1 MEPLNAIKTY
11 WDHQKTNLPSN
22 QHVISAQKT
31 CLIDIPRLPPGSDRR
46 PQVEAIQF
54 VSNGLGHL
62 EDQFQEQPFKKPNQ
76 CYLLNSA
83 PFSV

>member
-1 MEPLNAIKTY
+1 MLRKPLQVREKLARSG
-11 WDHQKTNLPSN
+11 TNLTGN
-22 QHVISAQKT
+22 QHVISSQKT

-62 EDQFQEQPFKKPNQ
+62 EDQFREQPLKNQ
-76 CYLLNSA
+76 INVI
-83 PFSV
+83 F